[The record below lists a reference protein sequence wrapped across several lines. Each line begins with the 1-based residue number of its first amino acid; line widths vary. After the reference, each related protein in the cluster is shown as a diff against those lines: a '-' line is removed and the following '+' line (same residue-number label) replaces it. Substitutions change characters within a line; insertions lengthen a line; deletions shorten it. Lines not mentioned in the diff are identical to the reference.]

1 MTSENTAAEKAAFN
15 YNNIFDAAELSSL
28 KDLLAD
34 DSMSIFV
41 QSNNPILLADTVL
54 HTVHGIRLCD
64 MLEYKNDNFIDS
76 TANTGDDSAIYIPL
90 YSYPC
95 PGRTVYYLD
104 MQRMKY
110 SYYNQLFVILDY
122 LLKPHRLNLE
132 NRSLIIVNNIHCML
146 EEFIN
151 KFYIYIDKYNHSHYF
166 MFLTKVISRRP
177 VWNKLNTV
185 TQCVRLNVTRSVAR
199 TVVDSNYNV
208 KAAIQGKLALAK
220 FNRLVDVLYNL
231 FSGDLVKVDLMCGHA
246 LTWIHELPAG
256 TAGTVGTA
264 VTDKMIYELVI
275 LQIPAVKIIAQFI
288 RAIRKIQSVNDLQ
301 LCYSTAFKL
310 NSMNYTPAYVFRI
323 IGVYIG
329 SSGMYQGDFH
339 CLAKHRVEVLAM
351 AADAESYTTRNDN
364 DYIVVFQKYL
374 IELARLCLAT

>member
-1 MTSENTAAEKAAFN
+1 MSMEPISTEKISFN
-15 YNNIFDAAELSSL
+15 YTQIFDAGELSSL

-34 DSMSIFV
+34 DSMSVFI
-41 QSNNPILLADTVL
+41 QSNNPILLADATL
-54 HTVHGIRLCD
+54 HAVHGIRLCD

-76 TANTGDDSAIYIPL
+76 TANTGDDTAIYIPL
-90 YSYPC
+90 YSYPGH
-95 PGRTVYYLD
+95 GRTVYYLD
-104 MQRMKY
+104 MQRLKY

-132 NRSLIIVNNIHCML
+132 NRSFIIVNNIDYML

-166 MFLTKVISRRP
+166 MFVSSVASRRP
-177 VWNKLNTV
+177 IWNKLNTV
-185 TQCVRLNVTRSVAR
+185 THRIRMNVTRGAAR
-199 TVVDSNYNV
+199 QVIDANYSV
-208 KAAIQGKLALAK
+208 KAAIQGKLPLAK

-231 FSGDLVKVDLMCGHA
+231 FGGDLVKIDLVCGHA
-246 LTWIHELPAG
+246 LSAIYELPAG
-256 TAGTVGTA
+256 TP

-275 LQIPAVKIIAQFI
+275 LQIPAIKIIAGFI
-288 RAIRKIQSVNDLQ
+288 RSIRKIQSVNDLQ

-310 NSMNYTPAYVFRI
+310 NAVNYTPAYVARI
-323 IGVYIG
+323 VTMYIG

-339 CLAKHRVEVLAM
+339 CLAKCRTEYLAM
-351 AADAESYTTRNDN
+351 ATNAETYTTRNDT

-374 IELARLCLAT
+374 IELARLCLTT